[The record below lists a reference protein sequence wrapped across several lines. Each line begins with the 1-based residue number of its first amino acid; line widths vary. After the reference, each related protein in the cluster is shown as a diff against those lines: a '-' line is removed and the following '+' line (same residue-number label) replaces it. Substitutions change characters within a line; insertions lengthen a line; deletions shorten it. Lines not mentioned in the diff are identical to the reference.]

1 MMSFLLCL
9 SDPIPN
15 LFSKDQALVDVLS
28 MLFWCFFLSLQSSK
42 CLFCSHLILDWGA
55 FQDTNLVLKRSG
67 SWCILHVVL
76 VFLLPLQSFKMFS
89 LCCFLF
95 LTEELFKTPTLFSRE
110 QALDVFS
117 VLFWFFFVSLQSSNC
132 CFVGIFFL
140 CEELSKTPTLF
151 SKVQALTWCDLHVVF
166 LSYYLVLFS
175 LFWFLLSVFI
185 FLLASLFIISS
196 LLWFCWA
203 TPHHVL
209 SLLSLG
215 LVTENSACWNLKYE
229 MLMHEIHPHPLAGA
243 GLLLLGSHVCCIW
256 ILHEKMIQVH
266 IYLWTGSSRGQDR
279 TLSILDKE
287 EEP

>member
-1 MMSFLLCL
+1 MSKTLAAAEAWIGGFGFACLVLSFVWSLVCVSVLCCDKLLQEFEYRELLCFGVWCFFCQVAIFKMMSFLLCL

-28 MLFWCFFLSLQSSK
+28 MLFWCFFLSLQLSK

-76 VFLLPLQSFKMFS
+76 VFLPPLQSSRCF

-110 QALDVFS
+110 QFLDVFS

-140 CEELSKTPTLF
+140 PEELSKTPTLF
-151 SKVQALTWCDLHVVF
+151 SKVKALTWCDLHVVF

-175 LFWFLLSVFI
+175 LFWFLLSVHLSPCFF
-185 FLLASLFIISS
+185 FLSSPLFYGSVELPRIM
-196 LLWFCWA
+196 CWVFF
-203 TPHHVL
+203 P
-209 SLLSLG
+209 
-215 LVTENSACWNLKYE
+215 
-229 MLMHEIHPHPLAGA
+229 
-243 GLLLLGSHVCCIW
+243 
-256 ILHEKMIQVH
+256 
-266 IYLWTGSSRGQDR
+266 
-279 TLSILDKE
+279 
-287 EEP
+287 